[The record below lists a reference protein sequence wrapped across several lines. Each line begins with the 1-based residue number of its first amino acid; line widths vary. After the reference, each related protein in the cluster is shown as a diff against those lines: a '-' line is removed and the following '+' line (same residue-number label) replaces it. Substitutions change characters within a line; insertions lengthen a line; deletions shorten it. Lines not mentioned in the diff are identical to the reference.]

1 MIGPNILPLRTR
13 FIPAFELAMTICRGA
28 LMFPALPEKP
38 PSGGMAIGP
47 NWLRLCYAVSQF
59 RKNST
64 SFETAGVT

>member
-1 MIGPNILPLRTR
+1 
-13 FIPAFELAMTICRGA
+13 MTICRGA

-64 SFETAGVT
+64 NFETAGVT